1 MELTAQHRQ
10 VLATIASAG
19 ASRKK
24 LGALATSRELGEL
37 IDAGF
42 VTYEP
47 AVLRETQG
55 GQQTDV
61 WYLTRAG
68 AVVMGMNPDFLRG
81 A

>member
-1 MELTAQHRQ
+1 MTAEHRQ

>member
-1 MELTAQHRQ
+1 MELTAEHRQ
-10 VLATIASAG
+10 VLATIASGG